1 MKTVTQR
8 VNSYNYRKDLADAL
22 CDKERLNRCSVYVFI
37 DTNILLWCYR
47 ANEHARN
54 ELLALLETIKKSN
67 RLFFPAWVIQEYNNH
82 LFKMS
87 EDVFTP
93 IKRISKDL
101 NTKLCEFARHL
112 LLTGDSEFAGK
123 IKEISSEIKTRTD
136 GLTKK
141 SGNIREC
148 IECLIQGSVL
158 DSNLTS
164 LIEYA
169 CIYGEYRFKNKI
181 PPGYM
186 DKNKEDNNYGDYIIW
201 REIIDK
207 CASENRS
214 SAIII
219 TNDVKEDW
227 VYAPSY
233 ILSAQKD
240 KSKNNDFSYIQ
251 IPNNGQHESKLY
263 LPHPFLEYEFK
274 KTVGE
279 EYDICIINI
288 DTIAFILSSK
298 DYNPETNQNFSYL
311 AQSVSVEIK
320 NTVTAIVIE
329 WFLKNESYYK
339 EAMRIYDPTHDPRFH
354 NHDYFTDIE
363 NLKDYVR
370 HSLPNVVIEDVDWNR
385 IAVELFI

>member
-8 VNSYNYRKDLADAL
+8 VRSYDYRKNLIDAL
-22 CDKERLNRCSVYVFI
+22 RDKERWNSCSAYVFI

-54 ELLALLETIKKSN
+54 ELLSLLETIKKSN
-67 RLFFPAWVIQEYNNH
+67 RLFFPAWVIQEYSNH

-87 EDVFTP
+87 EEVFNP
-93 IKRISKDL
+93 VKRISKDL
-101 NTKLCEFARHL
+101 STKLSEFEKHL
-112 LLTGDSEFAGK
+112 VLTGDSEFAGK
-123 IKEISSEIKTRTD
+123 IKEISSEIRNRIPI
-136 GLTKK
+136 LIKK
-141 SGNIREC
+141 SGKIREDV
-148 IECLIQGSVL
+148 ECLIQGSVL
-158 DSNLTS
+158 DSDLIS
-164 LIEYA
+164 LIKDA
-169 CIYGEYRFKNKI
+169 CLYGEYRFKNKI

-201 REIIDK
+201 REIVDK
-207 CASENRS
+207 CASANGA

-233 ILSAQKD
+233 ILSSQKCKLKD
-240 KSKNNDFSYIQ
+240 NDFKDVHV
-251 IPNNGQHESKLY
+251 PNDGKHESKLY

-279 EYDICIINI
+279 EYELYIISI
-288 DTIAFILSSK
+288 DTIAFMLSSK
-298 DYNPETNQNFSYL
+298 DYNPETNQSFSHL

-320 NTVTAIVIE
+320 NTYTSIVIE
-329 WFLKNESYYK
+329 WLLKNESSCK
-339 EAMRIYDPTHDPRFH
+339 EAVRIYDPTHDQRF
-354 NHDYFTDIE
+354 DGRDLTDIE

-370 HSLPNVVIEDVDWNR
+370 HNLPDVDIENVDWNR